1 MRKCVIFCAAGFD
14 GLIEPLTGEELVIA
28 ADGGLLHTQQLGL
41 SPQIILGDFDSL
53 EYIPTGANVFPVEK
67 DDTDSMLA
75 VRQGLKMGYQEFLL
89 FGCLDGDRLD
99 HTLANFQTLLY
110 LSNRGATGTLVG
122 SRYIVT
128 TICKERLSFSSD
140 FAGILSL
147 FCLGKPARGV
157 TIRGMKYN
165 LENASLTPDF
175 PLGVSNHFLGN
186 PAEVNVSEGDVIAMW
201 DRENGF
207 AERSSCL
214 G

>member
-1 MRKCVIFCAAGFD
+1 MARFIIFGAG
-14 GLIEPLTGEELVIA
+14 EMEENLYVPRPGDFLLA
-28 ADGGLLHTQQLGL
+28 ADGGITHLERFGL
-41 SPQIILGDFDSL
+41 KPDGILGDFDSL
-53 EYIPTGANVFPVEK
+53 GYVPQGAEVFPVEK

-75 VRQGLKMGYQEFLL
+75 VRQGLKMGYRQFLF
-89 FGCLDGDRLD
+89 FGCLDGERLD

-128 TICKERLSFSSD
+128 TICKETLSFSSD

-186 PAEVNVSEGDVIAMW
+186 PAEVTVSEGDVIAMW